1 MAIKKR
7 LAQNAKVYIDLL
19 LKLIIIHNLQNV
31 KDMEI
36 SIKVNTILA
45 TKNKTRWQINTRA
58 NINLFRLTNILSLL
72 NLNL

>member
-7 LAQNAKVYIDLL
+7 LAQNSKVYIDLL

-45 TKNKTRWQINTRA
+45 TKNKTRWQINTKA